1 LSFSLERP
9 PIISMK
15 LPLGE
20 VLDDD
25 VADDDVED
33 DENDD

>member
-1 LSFSLERP
+1 LERP

-20 VLDDD
+20 ELDDD